1 MSKKIYWIPVVVLVA
16 SLFTACK
23 ESEEPGKYD
32 NWQEPNEAYMDSLE
46 NVYKTQASGLSEKD
60 SLYRFEDPF
69 AQQAYVYY
77 KKLNPEEKENF
88 GPRPLYTD
96 NVSMYFQAFLI
107 DDVRVG
113 GNFTDDAPGEFD
125 APRQDVS
132 VKEGRFGSGV
142 VWALQYMQVGER
154 WKLYI
159 PWASVGLP
167 AEFTG
172 LPEYSNLIFDLVLEE
187 ITNRE

>member
-1 MSKKIYWIPVVVLVA
+1 
-16 SLFTACK
+16 
-23 ESEEPGKYD
+23 
-32 NWQEPNEAYMDSLE
+32 MDSLE
-46 NVYKTQASGLSEKD
+46 NVYKTQAAGLSEKD
-60 SLYRFEDPF
+60 SLYCFEDPF
-69 AQQAYVYY
+69 AQQAKVYY
-77 KKLNPEEKENF
+77 KKLNPEEEF

-96 NVSMYFQAFLI
+96 SVSMYFQAFLI
-107 DDVRVG
+107 DGVRIG
-113 GNFTDDAPGEFD
+113 GNFTDDAPTEFD
-125 APRQDVS
+125 APRQGVS
-132 VKEGRFGSGV
+132 VKGGGFGSGV

-159 PWASVGLP
+159 PWASVGLA